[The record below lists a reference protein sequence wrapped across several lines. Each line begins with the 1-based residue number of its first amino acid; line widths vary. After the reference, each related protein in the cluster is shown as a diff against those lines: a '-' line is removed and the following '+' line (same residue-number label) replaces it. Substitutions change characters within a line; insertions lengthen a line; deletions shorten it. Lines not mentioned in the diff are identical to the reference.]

1 MEQENENVVGQY
13 ILETM
18 IGRGGMAEVWRAKH
32 MHLGNL
38 VAIKFLSARFAGDP
52 ELEARFLN
60 EGKSQAQLQHP
71 NLVSATDFLQVDG
84 RSYLVMQLIDGINLE
99 QTIAEKGGPLDLQ
112 QVHEISWDVLSVLD
126 FAHANG
132 VVHRDVK
139 PSNILIDHT
148 GHVYLTDFGIALVLT
163 EERRITR
170 AEMSVGTPD
179 YMSPEQIMRPKAVD
193 SRADIYSFGCVL
205 YAMLTGGPPFGVEGS
220 TEFYVKDCHV
230 RTAPPP
236 IRDLNPSLSPQI
248 EAVVLKCLEKDPAD
262 RFQTCGEVMRAL
274 DAAMRG
280 EELQA
285 QTTPTAKAFVAQAP
299 GAAVGR
305 GATMTE
311 QPAFTNSRPG
321 GFVGVATPPPNIP
334 PPVMAPPRAPVAE
347 APPAYTAPVY
357 AAPVTPP
364 KKKGKGL
371 IAALAILALLICG
384 AAYAY
389 FFMFPETAFRMEG
402 STTVGL
408 ELAPQLVQ
416 EFVKSQG
423 GTDIKQKDSKEKTA
437 DGKDED
443 VFRITA
449 RMPGHARTQQYEVVA
464 NGSGNA
470 FTALANGTAEIGMAS
485 RPINDKEYRALS
497 GIGDFR
503 SFACENVIGLDGI
516 AVIVNRANPVQ
527 SLTRAQIGDIF
538 SGKITDWSRV
548 GGRPGPIHLFSRD
561 KTSGTFDSF
570 VAMVLHGDKNAFS
583 SGAKVMANGEAIA
596 GAVAADAD
604 GIGFV
609 GLPQVGEAQP
619 VAVSDGGATI
629 PLLPKSFT
637 VATED
642 YILSRRLFLYTP
654 PVPSP
659 LVSKFVHFVLSDQG
673 QQVVKRTYVPLEAT
687 LESISAPD
695 DAPGDYR
702 SLTAGKRR
710 MRLTFRF
717 RPNSDQLDTK
727 AEADVSRAVSML
739 SNGGKIFLL
748 GFADS
753 KGTPQAN
760 RSLSLNRAK
769 VVAERFQR
777 QGIQTEAYGLSSE
790 MPVGNNATDDGRDK
804 NRRVEVWVP

>member
-1 MEQENENVVGQY
+1 MEQGNAVGQY

-18 IGRGGMAEVWRAKH
+18 IGRGGMAEVWRARH
-32 MHLGNL
+32 LHLGNL

-52 ELEARFLN
+52 ELEERFLN
-60 EGKSQAQLQHP
+60 EGKSQARLQHP
-71 NLVSATDFLQVDG
+71 NLVSATDFLQLDG
-84 RSYLVMQLIDGINLE
+84 RSFLVMQLIDGINLE
-99 QTIAEKGGPLDLQ
+99 QTIAQKGGPLELEQ
-112 QVHEISWDVLSVLD
+112 IHEISWDVLSVLD

-139 PSNILIDHT
+139 PSNILIDSS

-163 EERRITR
+163 DERRITR

-230 RTAPPP
+230 RSAPPP
-236 IRDLNPSLSPQI
+236 IRDFNKTLSPQI
-248 EAVVLKCLEKDPAD
+248 EAVVLKCLEKDPAN

-274 DAAMRG
+274 DAAIRG
-280 EELQA
+280 EEVQA
-285 QTTPTAKAFVAQAP
+285 QTAPAAKAFVAQAP
-299 GAAVGR
+299 GATLGR

-311 QPAFTNSRPG
+311 QPAFTNSHSG
-321 GFVGVATPPPNIP
+321 NVAGVATPPPTMP
-334 PPVMAPPRAPVAE
+334 PPVTPRLPVEPA
-347 APPAYTAPVY
+347 AVYTPPAYV
-357 AAPVTPP
+357 APVTPP
-364 KKKGKGL
+364 KKRGMGL
-371 IAALAILALLICG
+371 IAALAIVALLIGG

-389 FFMFPETAFRMEG
+389 FYMFPETALRMEG

-416 EFVKSQG
+416 EFLRSQG
-423 GTDIKQKDSKEKTA
+423 GTDIQQKNSKEKTA

-443 VFRITA
+443 IFRITA
-449 RMPGHARTQQYEVVA
+449 RMPGKARTQLYEVTA

-470 FTALANGTAEIGMAS
+470 FTALSKGTAEVGMSS
-485 RPINDKEYRALS
+485 RPINEKEYRMLS
-497 GIGDFR
+497 AIGDFR

-538 SGKITDWSRV
+538 SGKITNWSSV
-548 GGRPGPIHLFSRD
+548 GGRPGEIHLFSRD

-570 VAMVLHGDKNAFS
+570 VAMVLKGNKEAVSHS
-583 SGAKVMANGEAIA
+583 AKVMANGEAIA

-619 VAVSDGGATI
+619 LAVSDGGSTI

-642 YILSRRLFLYTP
+642 YILSRRLFLYTA

-659 LVSKFVHFVLSDQG
+659 LVAKFVHFVLSDQG
-673 QQVVKRTYVPLEAT
+673 QQVVKKTYVPLEAT
-687 LESISAPD
+687 LESVSAPD

-702 SLTAGKRR
+702 SITAGKRR

-727 AEADVSRAVSML
+727 AEADVARAVSIL
-739 SNGGKIFLL
+739 SNGGKVYLL
-748 GFADS
+748 GFADN
-753 KGTPQAN
+753 KGTAPAN
-760 RSLSLNRAK
+760 KALSLKRAQ
-769 VVAERFQR
+769 VVAERFKQHE
-777 QGIQTEAYGLSSE
+777 IQTEAFGLSSE
-790 MPVGNNATDDGRDK
+790 MPVGNNNTDDGREK